1 MEFQLSN
8 RSHEEYAFENKKDG
22 QVVAEIIWTQ
32 LGDVMVVDHTYVDG
46 SLRGQGIAKQLLDR
60 AADYAREN
68 EYKIDA
74 VCSYVVK
81 AFETS
86 HEYDDVKA

>member
-1 MEFQLSN
+1 MEFQLSERDN
-8 RSHEEYAFENKKDG
+8 EEYAFELKKDD
-22 QVVAEIIWTQ
+22 QILAEIIWTQ
-32 LGDVMVVDHTYVDG
+32 LGNVMVIDHTYVDG

-60 AADYAREN
+60 AAEYAREN
-68 EYKIDA
+68 DYKIGA